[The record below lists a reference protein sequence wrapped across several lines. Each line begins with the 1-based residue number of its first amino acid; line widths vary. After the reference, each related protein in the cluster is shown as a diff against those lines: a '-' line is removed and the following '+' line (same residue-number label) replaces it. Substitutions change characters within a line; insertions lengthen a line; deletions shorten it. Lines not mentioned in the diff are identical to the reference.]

1 MKKSRFTEEQIAFSR
16 EQLDSKEALR
26 YSRLQIGLII
36 PLNRLLNVNILKSQY
51 YRSLKQMKTITKRTL
66 IAFILVAF
74 FPGLGLASTEKP
86 NIILILMDNFAYGE
100 LGCYGGG
107 ITRGAA
113 TPEIDKL
120 ADEGFRSTN
129 FNVEAQCTPS
139 RANLMTGR
147 YAIRTGN
154 SKVPGDLNLPYG
166 LTQWEY
172 TMPEMLSDA
181 GYSTAMYGKW
191 HLGSKPG
198 RFPTDQGFDE
208 WWGIPN
214 SSNISEW
221 VDNPRIPADILSKIP
236 APQIL
241 TSVKNGEATPVK
253 SFDLKQK
260 ASMDGELTDMTIDYI
275 DKHAKDNKPFFV
287 FLSYTN
293 THVPRI
299 PAPEFDGKTGNG
311 TWADLLLQLDT
322 YVGNIMASLNTNDIY
337 DNTIVIFSSD
347 NGGDFYEDNSFPGMW
362 RGTYFT
368 GLEGSLRVPFIIR
381 WPGKIPA
388 RSVSNEILL
397 ESDVFVTL
405 AAVAGGTLPTDRIYD
420 GKNELDF
427 LMGKTPKS
435 QQEVVIAYVAD
446 QIHAV
451 KWRNWKGV
459 FNEVEVGYGSP
470 VKEYLTPVVYDLYM
484 DPREEKPYTKEGLQ
498 GNSWVISP
506 ILMALKAHL
515 KTLEEEPP
523 IKEGTVDPYIPNKT
537 K

>member
-1 MKKSRFTEEQIAFSR
+1 
-16 EQLDSKEALR
+16 
-26 YSRLQIGLII
+26 
-36 PLNRLLNVNILKSQY
+36 
-51 YRSLKQMKTITKRTL
+51 MKTIIKLTFVL
-66 IAFILVAF
+66 FAFTMVW
-74 FPGLGLASTEKP
+74 PCQGQTPSKKP
-86 NIILILMDNFAYGE
+86 NIVLIFMDNFAYGE

-113 TPEIDKL
+113 TPQLDKL

-172 TMPEMLSDA
+172 TMPEMLGDA

-191 HLGSKPG
+191 HLGNKPG

-221 VDNPRIPADILSKIP
+221 VNNPRIPADIVSKVP
-236 APQIL
+236 VPEIL
-241 TSVKNGEATPVK
+241 TSVKNGKTKSVK
-253 SFDLKQK
+253 TFDLAQK
-260 ASMDGELTDMTIDYI
+260 ASMDGELTDLTINYI
-275 DKHAKDNKPFFV
+275 DKHAEDENPFFV

-293 THVPRI
+293 THIPRI
-299 PAPEFDGKTGNG
+299 PAPEFAGKTGNG
-311 TWADLLLQLDT
+311 VWADILLQLDT
-322 YVGNIMASLNTNDIY
+322 YVGNIMESLKDNGID

-397 ESDVFVTL
+397 ESDVMVTL
-405 AAVAGGTLPTDRIYD
+405 AAVAGGTLPSDRIYD

-427 LMGKTPKS
+427 LMGKTEKS
-435 QQEVVIAYVAD
+435 EQEVVIAYVAD

-451 KWRNWKGV
+451 KWRNWKGA
-459 FNEVEVGYGSP
+459 FKGLEKGYG
-470 VKEYLTPVVYDLYM
+470 TPVMDYPIPVFYDLYS
-484 DPREEKPYTKEGLQ
+484 DPREEKPYSREGLQ

-506 ILMALKAHL
+506 IMMALKAHL

-523 IKEGTVDPYIPNKT
+523 IKEGTVDPYIPNNK

>member
-1 MKKSRFTEEQIAFSR
+1 MKKQITNKIKSIGSWVSVGAV
-16 EQLDSKEALR
+16 LAT
-26 YSRLQIGLII
+26 GLIAA
-36 PLNRLLNVNILKSQY
+36 PQEAKAEAQDNK
-51 YRSLKQMKTITKRTL
+51 
-66 IAFILVAF
+66 
-74 FPGLGLASTEKP
+74 KP
-86 NIILILMDNFAYGE
+86 NIILIYMDNFAYGE

-113 TPEIDKL
+113 TPHIDKL
-120 ADEGFRSTN
+120 AEEGFRSCN
-129 FNVEAQCTPS
+129 YNVEAQCTPS
-139 RANLMTGR
+139 RANLLTGR
-147 YAIRTGN
+147 YAIRTGCTT
-154 SKVPGDLNLPYG
+154 VPGDLNLPYG

-172 TMPEMLSDA
+172 TMPEMLTDA

-191 HLGSKPG
+191 HLGNKPG

-208 WWGIPN
+208 WWGLPN
-214 SSNISEW
+214 SSNVSEW
-221 VDNPRIPADILSKIP
+221 PNNPRIPADIVSKVP
-236 APQIL
+236 VPEIL
-241 TSVKNGEATPVK
+241 TSVRDGKTSSART
-253 SFDLKQK
+253 FDLTQK
-260 ASMDGELTDMTIDYI
+260 ASIDGEITDMTIDYI
-275 DKHAKDNKPFFV
+275 DEHAKDEKPFFV
-287 FLSYTN
+287 FLSYIN

-299 PAPEFDGKTGNG
+299 PAPEFAGKTGNG
-311 TWADLLLQLDT
+311 SWADILLQTDT
-322 YVGNIMASLNTNDIY
+322 YVGKILESIEKNDIY
-337 DNTIVIFSSD
+337 DNTIVIFTSD

-381 WPGKIPA
+381 WPGKIPE

-397 ESDVFVTL
+397 ESDVMVTL
-405 AAVAGGTLPTDRIYD
+405 AAAAGGTLPTDRIYD

-459 FNEVEVGYGSP
+459 FKGLDKGYAAPIMEYPIP
-470 VKEYLTPVVYDLYM
+470 VFYDLYT
-484 DPREEKPYTKEGLQ
+484 DPREEKPYSKEGIQ

-506 ILMALKAHL
+506 VMTALSAHL

-523 IKEGTVDPYIPNKT
+523 IKAGTLDPYVPSK
-537 K
+537 KK

>member
-1 MKKSRFTEEQIAFSR
+1 
-16 EQLDSKEALR
+16 
-26 YSRLQIGLII
+26 
-36 PLNRLLNVNILKSQY
+36 
-51 YRSLKQMKTITKRTL
+51 MKTTNKVTCIF
-66 IAFILVAF
+66 FILAAF
-74 FPGLGLASTEKP
+74 CPIHGLASAEKP
-86 NIILILMDNFAYGE
+86 NIVLIYMDNFAYGE
-100 LGCYGGG
+100 LGSYGGG

-113 TPEIDKL
+113 TPELDKL

-139 RANLMTGR
+139 RASLMTGR

-221 VDNPRIPADILSKIP
+221 VDNPRIPADIVSKIP
-236 APQIL
+236 VPEIL
-241 TSVKNGEATPVK
+241 KSVKNGEAVPVK

-260 ASMDGELTDMTIDYI
+260 ASMDGELTGMTIDYI
-275 DKHAKDNKPFFV
+275 NKHAQDENPFFV

-293 THVPRI
+293 THVPRL
-299 PAPEFDGKTGNG
+299 PAPEFAGKTGNG
-311 TWADLLLQLDT
+311 AWADILLQLDT
-322 YVGNIMASLNTNDIY
+322 YVGSIMETIKNNGIDENTL
-337 DNTIVIFSSD
+337 VIFTSD

-368 GLEGSLRVPFIIR
+368 GLEGSLRVPFIVR
-381 WPGKIPA
+381 WPGKIPT

-397 ESDVFVTL
+397 GSDLMVTL
-405 AAVAGGTLPTDRIYD
+405 AEVAGGKLPTDRIYD

-427 LMGKTPKS
+427 LMGKTEKS
-435 QQEVVIAYVAD
+435 EQEVVIAYVAD

-459 FNEVEVGYGSP
+459 FNELEAGYGSP
-470 VKEYLTPVVYDLYM
+470 LKQYLTPIVYDLYT
-484 DPREEKPYTKEGLQ
+484 DPREEKPYSKSGIQ

-523 IKEGTVDPYIPNKT
+523 IKEGTLDPYVPT
-537 K
+537 KKK

>member
-1 MKKSRFTEEQIAFSR
+1 MNATTKLISLFIAHIVFLPT
-16 EQLDSKEALR
+16 Q
-26 YSRLQIGLII
+26 
-36 PLNRLLNVNILKSQY
+36 
-51 YRSLKQMKTITKRTL
+51 
-66 IAFILVAF
+66 
-74 FPGLGLASTEKP
+74 GLASSKKP
-86 NIILILMDNFAYGE
+86 NIVLIYMDNFAYGE
-100 LGCYGGG
+100 LGSYGGG

-113 TPEIDKL
+113 TPKIDKL

-147 YAIRTGN
+147 YAIRTG
-154 SKVPGDLNLPYG
+154 STSVPGDLNLPYG

-191 HLGSKPG
+191 HLGSKQG

-214 SSNISEW
+214 SSNVSEW
-221 VDNPRIPADILSKIP
+221 VDSPRLPKELKSKVP
-236 APQIL
+236 VPEIL
-241 TSVKNGEATPVK
+241 TAVKNEKPTPVK
-253 SFDLKQK
+253 PFDLKQK
-260 ASMDGELTDMTIDYI
+260 ASMDGELTDMAIDYI
-275 DKHAKDNKPFFV
+275 NKHAEEDKPFFV
-287 FLSYTN
+287 FLAYTN
-293 THVPRI
+293 AHIPRI

-311 TWADLLLQLDT
+311 VWADILLQTDT
-322 YVGNIMASLNTNDIY
+322 YVGSIMEALKNKGID
-337 DNTIVIFSSD
+337 DHTIVIFTSD

-362 RGTYFT
+362 KGTYFT

-388 RSVSNEILL
+388 GRESNEILL
-397 ESDVFVTL
+397 SADLMVTL
-405 AAVAGGTLPTDRIYD
+405 AEVAGGKLPTDRIYD

-427 LMGKTPKS
+427 LMGKKDKS
-435 QQEVVIAYVAD
+435 EQEVVIAYVAD

-459 FNEVEVGYGSP
+459 FKGLEKGYGTALMEYPIP
-470 VKEYLTPVVYDLYM
+470 VFYDLYS
-484 DPREEKPYTKEGLQ
+484 DPREEKPYSREGLQ
-498 GNSWVISP
+498 GNSWVVSP
-506 ILMALKAHL
+506 IMTALNAHL

-523 IKEGTVDPYIPNKT
+523 IKTGTVDPYVPSKS

>member
-1 MKKSRFTEEQIAFSR
+1 MKA
-16 EQLDSKEALR
+16 
-26 YSRLQIGLII
+26 
-36 PLNRLLNVNILKSQY
+36 
-51 YRSLKQMKTITKRTL
+51 MTKLTW
-66 IAFILVAF
+66 IFFILVAF
-74 FPGLGLASTEKP
+74 FPRQGLASSEKP

-100 LGCYGGG
+100 LGSYGGG

-113 TPEIDKL
+113 TPELDKL

-172 TMPEMLSDA
+172 TMAEMLGDV

-191 HLGSKPG
+191 HLGNKPG

-214 SSNISEW
+214 SANVSEW
-221 VDNPRIPADILSKIP
+221 VDNDRLPADIKSKVP
-236 APQIL
+236 VPEIL
-241 TSVKNGEATPVK
+241 TSVKNGEVKSVK
-253 SFDLKQK
+253 SFDKKQK
-260 ASMDGELTDMTIDYI
+260 SNMDGELTDMTVSYI
-275 DKHAKDNKPFFV
+275 DKHAKDEKPFFV
-287 FLSYTN
+287 FLAYTN

-299 PAPEFDGKTGNG
+299 PAPEFKGKTGNG
-311 TWADLLLQLDT
+311 AWADILLQTDT
-322 YVGNIMASLNTNDIY
+322 YVGKVLESLEKNAID
-337 DNTIVIFSSD
+337 DNTIVIFTSD
-347 NGGDFYEDNSFPGMW
+347 NGSDFYEDNSMSGPW

-368 GLEGSLRVPFIIR
+368 GLEGSLRVPFIVR

-388 RSVSNEILL
+388 RSESNEILL
-397 ESDVFVTL
+397 EADVFTTL
-405 AAVAGGTLPTDRIYD
+405 AAVAGATLPTDRIYD

-435 QQEVVIAYVAD
+435 EQDVVIAYVAD
-446 QIHAV
+446 EIHAV

-459 FNEVEVGYGSP
+459 WKELGKGYGVP
-470 VKEYLTPVVYDLYM
+470 VKEYVTPIIYDLYT
-484 DPREEKPYTKEGLQ
+484 DPREEKPYSKEGLQ
-498 GNSWVISP
+498 SNSWVISP
-506 ILMALKAHL
+506 IMMAHKAHL
-515 KTLEEEPP
+515 KTLVEEPP
-523 IKEGTVDPYIPNKT
+523 IKEGTLDPYVPT
-537 K
+537 KKK

>member
-1 MKKSRFTEEQIAFSR
+1 MKS
-16 EQLDSKEALR
+16 
-26 YSRLQIGLII
+26 
-36 PLNRLLNVNILKSQY
+36 
-51 YRSLKQMKTITKRTL
+51 ITKLTL
-66 IAFILVAF
+66 MLLTLVAVL
-74 FPGLGLASTEKP
+74 PCQAQTSSEKP
-86 NIILILMDNFAYGE
+86 NIVLIYMDNFAYGE
-100 LGCYGGG
+100 LGSYGGG
-107 ITRGAA
+107 ITRGSA
-113 TPEIDKL
+113 TPQIDKL

-147 YAIRTGN
+147 YAIRTG
-154 SKVPGDLNLPYG
+154 STTVPGDLNLPYG

-191 HLGSKPG
+191 HLGNKEG

-214 SSNISEW
+214 SSNIAEW
-221 VDNPRIPADILSKIP
+221 VDNPRIPKEFVSKVP
-236 APQIL
+236 TPEIL
-241 TSVKNGEATPVK
+241 TSVKNGTPTPVK

-260 ASMDGELTDMTIDYI
+260 ASMDGELTEMTIDYI
-275 DKHAKDNKPFFV
+275 NKHAKDEKPFFV
-287 FLSYTN
+287 FLPYTN
-293 THVPRI
+293 THIPRI
-299 PAPEFDGKTGNG
+299 PSPEFDGKTGNG
-311 TWADLLLQLDT
+311 AWADILLQTDT
-322 YVGNIMASLNTNDIY
+322 YVGNIMESLKKNGID
-337 DNTIVIFSSD
+337 DNTIVIFTSD

-397 ESDVFVTL
+397 SADLMVTL
-405 AAVAGGTLPTDRIYD
+405 ASVAGGTLPKDRIYD

-427 LMGKTPKS
+427 LMGRKVKS
-435 QQEVVIAYVAD
+435 EQEVVIAYVAD

-451 KWRNWKGV
+451 KWRNWKGH
-459 FNEVEVGYGSP
+459 FKGLEKGYG
-470 VKEYLTPVVYDLYM
+470 TPVMEYAIPVFYDLYT
-484 DPREEKPYTKEGLQ
+484 DPREEKPYSREGLQ

-506 ILMALKAHL
+506 ILMSLEAHL

-523 IKEGTVDPYIPNKT
+523 IKTGTVDPYLPAK
-537 K
+537 KKK

>member
-1 MKKSRFTEEQIAFSR
+1 
-16 EQLDSKEALR
+16 
-26 YSRLQIGLII
+26 
-36 PLNRLLNVNILKSQY
+36 
-51 YRSLKQMKTITKRTL
+51 MKTITKLTFTL
-66 IAFILVAF
+66 LALTAFMSGQAQT
-74 FPGLGLASTEKP
+74 SSEKP
-86 NIILILMDNFAYGE
+86 NIILIYMDNFAYGE
-100 LGCYGGG
+100 LGSYGGG

-113 TPEIDKL
+113 TPQIDKL

-147 YAIRTGN
+147 YAIRTGCT
-154 SKVPGDLNLPYG
+154 SVPGDLNIPYG
-166 LTQWEY
+166 LTQWAY

-191 HLGSKPG
+191 HLGNRPG

-214 SSNISEW
+214 SSNIAEW
-221 VDNPRIPADILSKIP
+221 VDNPRVPKELVSKVP
-236 APQIL
+236 TPEIL
-241 TSVKNGEATPVK
+241 TAVKNGIPTSVK

-260 ASMDGELTDMTIDYI
+260 AAMDGELTDMTIGYI
-275 DKHAKDNKPFFV
+275 NKHAKDKKPFFV
-287 FLSYTN
+287 FLPYTN
-293 THVPRI
+293 THIPRI
-299 PAPEFDGKTGNG
+299 PSPEFDGKTGNG
-311 TWADLLLQLDT
+311 AGADILLQTDT
-322 YVGNIMASLNTNDIY
+322 YVGRIMKSLKDNGID
-337 DNTIVIFSSD
+337 DNTIVIFTSD

-397 ESDVFVTL
+397 SADLMVTL
-405 AAVAGGTLPTDRIYD
+405 AEVAGGTLPTDRIYD

-427 LMGKTPKS
+427 LMGKKDKS
-435 QQEVVIAYVAD
+435 EQEVVIAYVAD

-451 KWRNWKGV
+451 KWRNWKGA
-459 FNEVEVGYGSP
+459 FKGLDQGYG
-470 VKEYLTPVVYDLYM
+470 TPVMEYPIPVFYDLYS
-484 DPREEKPYTKEGLQ
+484 DPREEKPYSKEALQ
-498 GNSWVISP
+498 GNSWIVSP
-506 ILMALKAHL
+506 IMMSLRAHL

-523 IKEGTVDPYIPNKT
+523 IKTGTVDPYTPVKKKT
-537 K
+537 KKK

>member
-1 MKKSRFTEEQIAFSR
+1 MKFKVLFS
-16 EQLDSKEALR
+16 L
-26 YSRLQIGLII
+26 
-36 PLNRLLNVNILKSQY
+36 
-51 YRSLKQMKTITKRTL
+51 M
-66 IAFILVAF
+66 
-74 FPGLGLASTEKP
+74 LGLLITSLFATSLFAAVKVADKP
-86 NIILILMDNFAYGE
+86 NVVLILMDNFAYGE
-100 LGCYGGG
+100 LGSYGGG

-113 TPEIDKL
+113 TPQLDKL

-172 TMPEMLSDA
+172 TMAEMLSDV

-191 HLGSKPG
+191 HLGNKPG

-214 SSNISEW
+214 SANVSEW
-221 VDNPRIPADILSKIP
+221 VNSKRLPADVKSKVP
-236 APQIL
+236 VPEIL
-241 TSVKNGEATPVK
+241 TSVKNGKQQSVK
-253 SFDLKQK
+253 TFDLKQK
-260 ASMDGELTDMTIDYI
+260 ARMDGELTDRAISYI
-275 DKHAKDNKPFFV
+275 DKHAKSKKPFFV

-311 TWADLLLQLDT
+311 AWADILLQTDT
-322 YVGNIMASLNTNDIY
+322 YVGNIMESLKRNGVD
-337 DNTIVIFSSD
+337 DNTIVIFTSD
-347 NGGDFYEDNSFPGMW
+347 NGSDFYEDYSSSGLW

-381 WPGKIPA
+381 WPAKIPA
-388 RSVSNEILL
+388 RGESNEILL
-397 ESDVFVTL
+397 EADVFTTL
-405 AAVAGGTLPTDRIYD
+405 AAAAGGKLPNDRIYD

-435 QQEVVIAYVAD
+435 EQEIVIAYVAD
-446 QIHAV
+446 EIHAV

-459 FNEVEVGYGSP
+459 FKELEQGYGTP
-470 VKEYLTPVVYDLYM
+470 AKEYVTPVVYDLYT
-484 DPREEKPYTKEGLQ
+484 DPREEKPYSREGLQ
-498 GNSWVISP
+498 TNSWVISP
-506 ILMALKAHL
+506 IMMAHKAHL

-523 IKEGTVDPYIPNKT
+523 IKEGTLDPYVPGKKN
-537 K
+537 

>member
-1 MKKSRFTEEQIAFSR
+1 MYNNYRGINGMKK
-16 EQLDSKEALR
+16 
-26 YSRLQIGLII
+26 
-36 PLNRLLNVNILKSQY
+36 N
-51 YRSLKQMKTITKRTL
+51 TKLTL
-66 IAFILVAF
+66 MFFALVAF
-74 FPGLGLASTEKP
+74 FPSHGLASSEKP
-86 NIILILMDNFAYGE
+86 NIVLILMDNFAYGE
-100 LGCYGGG
+100 LGSYGGG

-113 TPEIDKL
+113 TPELDKL

-129 FNVEAQCTPS
+129 FNTEAQCTPS

-147 YAIRTGN
+147 YAIRTG
-154 SKVPGDLNLPYG
+154 STSVPGDLNLPYG

-172 TMPEMLSDA
+172 TVPEMLSDA
-181 GYSTAMYGKW
+181 GYSTAIYGKW
-191 HLGSKPG
+191 HLGNKQG

-221 VDNPRIPADILSKIP
+221 VNNPRIPKDVVSKVP
-236 APQIL
+236 VPEIL
-241 TSVKNGEATPVK
+241 TSVKNGKPTSVK

-260 ASMDGELTDMTIDYI
+260 ASMDGELTEMTVNYI
-275 DKHAKDNKPFFV
+275 DKHAKDEKPFFV
-287 FLSYTN
+287 FLAYTN

-311 TWADLLLQLDT
+311 AWADILLQTDT
-322 YVGNIMASLNTNDIY
+322 YVGNIMESLKNNDID
-337 DNTIVIFSSD
+337 DNTIVIFTSD

-368 GLEGSLRVPFIIR
+368 GLEGSLRVPFIVR

-397 ESDVFVTL
+397 SADVMVTL
-405 AAVAGGTLPTDRIYD
+405 AEVAGGTLPTDRIYD

-427 LMGKTPKS
+427 LMGKTQKS

-459 FNEVEVGYGSP
+459 FKGLEKGYG
-470 VKEYLTPVVYDLYM
+470 TPVMEYPIPVFYDLYT
-484 DPREEKPYTKEGLQ
+484 DPREEKPYSREGLQ

-506 ILMALKAHL
+506 ILTSLKAHL

-523 IKEGTVDPYIPNKT
+523 IKVGTVDPYVPAPK

>member
-1 MKKSRFTEEQIAFSR
+1 MKILTTLSLAYLAI
-16 EQLDSKEALR
+16 L
-26 YSRLQIGLII
+26 
-36 PLNRLLNVNILKSQY
+36 PNI
-51 YRSLKQMKTITKRTL
+51 
-66 IAFILVAF
+66 
-74 FPGLGLASTEKP
+74 GLASPEKP
-86 NIILILMDNFAYGE
+86 NIVLIYMDNFAYGE
-100 LGCYGGG
+100 LGSYGGG

-113 TPEIDKL
+113 TPQIDKL

-172 TMPEMLSDA
+172 TMAEMLGDA
-181 GYSTAMYGKW
+181 GYSTALYGKW

-221 VDNPRIPADILSKIP
+221 VDNSRIPADIVSKVP
-236 APQIL
+236 TPEIL
-241 TSVKNGEATPVK
+241 TSVKGEIPTSVK
-253 SFDLKQK
+253 PFDLKQK
-260 ASMDGELTDMTIDYI
+260 ASMDGELTDMTIEYI
-275 DKHAKDNKPFFV
+275 DKHAKDEKPFFV

-293 THVPRI
+293 AHVPRI
-299 PAPEFDGKTGNG
+299 PSIEFDGKTGNG
-311 TWADLLLQLDT
+311 AWADILLQTDT
-322 YVGNIMASLNTNDIY
+322 YVGNIMQSLKNNGID
-337 DNTIVIFSSD
+337 DNTIVIFTSD
-347 NGGDFYEDNSFPGMW
+347 NGGDFYEDKSFPGMW

-388 RSVSNEILL
+388 RIESNEILL
-397 ESDVFVTL
+397 SADLMVTL
-405 AAVAGGTLPTDRIYD
+405 AAAAGGTLPDDRIYD

-427 LMGKTPKS
+427 FMGKKTKS
-435 QQEVVIAYVAD
+435 EQEVVIAYVAD
-446 QIHAV
+446 EIHAV

-459 FNEVEVGYGSP
+459 FKELEQGYAVAVKDYPIP
-470 VKEYLTPVVYDLYM
+470 VFYDLYS
-484 DPREEKPYTKEGLQ
+484 DPREEKPYSQEGLQ
-498 GNSWVISP
+498 KNSWVISP
-506 ILMALKAHL
+506 IMMSLDAHL

-523 IKEGTVDPYIPNKT
+523 IKAGTLDPYIPAPRAK

>member
-1 MKKSRFTEEQIAFSR
+1 MKIIAKLTS
-16 EQLDSKEALR
+16 
-26 YSRLQIGLII
+26 
-36 PLNRLLNVNILKSQY
+36 
-51 YRSLKQMKTITKRTL
+51 
-66 IAFILVAF
+66 AFFAFVAF
-74 FPGLGLASTEKP
+74 FPSYGLASSKKP
-86 NIILILMDNFAYGE
+86 NIVLIYMDNFAYGE

-113 TPEIDKL
+113 TPQIDKL

-129 FNVEAQCTPS
+129 FNAEAQCTPS
-139 RANLMTGR
+139 RASLMTGR

-154 SKVPGDLNLPYG
+154 SQVPGDLNLPYG

-214 SSNISEW
+214 SSNVSEW
-221 VDNPRIPADILSKIP
+221 VDNPRIPADIKSKLPVPEILS
-236 APQIL
+236 
-241 TSVKNGEATPVK
+241 SVKNGKPTSVK

-260 ASMDGELTDMTIDYI
+260 ASVDGELTDMTIDYI
-275 DKHAKDNKPFFV
+275 DKHAKAEKPFFV

-299 PAPEFDGKTGNG
+299 PAPEFNGKTGNG
-311 TWADLLLQLDT
+311 AWADILLQTDT
-322 YVGNIMASLNTNDIY
+322 YVGNILESLKNNDIA

-397 ESDVFVTL
+397 MSDVLVTL
-405 AAVAGGTLPTDRIYD
+405 AAAAGGTLPTDRIYD

-459 FNEVEVGYGSP
+459 FYGLEKGYGTPIMEYP
-470 VKEYLTPVVYDLYM
+470 VPIFYDLYT
-484 DPREEKPYTKEGLQ
+484 DPREEKPYSREGLQ
-498 GNSWVISP
+498 GNSWIISP
-506 ILMALKAHL
+506 VMMALKAHL

-523 IKEGTVDPYIPNKT
+523 IKEGTVDPYVPSK
-537 K
+537 KK